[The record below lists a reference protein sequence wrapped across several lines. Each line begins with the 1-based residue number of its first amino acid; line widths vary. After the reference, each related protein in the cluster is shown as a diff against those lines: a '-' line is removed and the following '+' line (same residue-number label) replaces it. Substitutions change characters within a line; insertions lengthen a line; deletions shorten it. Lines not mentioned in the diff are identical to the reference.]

1 MTDGGRYDIGRGRQ
15 VGRKVDKKQ
24 LMYRPFDSFVFVRKA
39 VKQENQQMSKS

>member
-24 LMYRPFDSFVFVRKA
+24 LMYRHSIHSCSLG
-39 VKQENQQMSKS
+39 KQLSKKIK